1 MCYTIGGMDSSED
14 KYRGLRRL
22 PPFPAVATKL
32 LRVLSEQ
39 DVEVREV
46 VSLIRA
52 DPALASELMR
62 VVNSAIYGF
71 PSHVSSIQNAVTL
84 LGLETVRRFALAVSM
99 KGFLHTA
106 LRLDL
111 LRRVWRHSL
120 ACGMLCEE
128 ISRACSTSQGSD
140 DRAYTGGLLHNIGR
154 LGLFVAHPQAYT
166 EVLSDPAVV
175 DYLARERQTFGFDH
189 CEAGAWLAHA
199 WGLPQELEVV
209 IAGHHQPPAKPAIEL
224 ADLVRVGVLLTD
236 SLGFD
241 VTPPLPV
248 HTLPE
253 IRAMLTPT
261 AQYRFD
267 PEPEALTARIT
278 TQLDAFD

>member
-1 MCYTIGGMDSSED
+1 MDSSED

-39 DVEVREV
+39 DVQVREIV
-46 VSLIRA
+46 GLIRA

-71 PSHVSSIQNAVTL
+71 PSHISSIQNAVTL
-84 LGLETVRRFALAVSM
+84 LGLETVRRFALTVSM

-154 LGLFVAHPQAYT
+154 LGLFVAHPHAYA
-166 EVLSDPAVV
+166 ELLGDAAVV
-175 DYLARERQTFGFDH
+175 DYLERERQIFGLDH

-209 IAGHHQPPAKPAIEL
+209 IAGHHQRPAKPAVEL

-241 VTPPLPV
+241 VTPPMPV
-248 HTLPE
+248 YTMPE
-253 IRAMLTPT
+253 IRALLPSA